1 MCVGSG
7 ERGVPASANA
17 GQRQRPAP
25 LCLRQGNLGCRRGRP
40 LTGTLWGAR
49 WGRGDGSQRGAPAG
63 WVLRSEVGGG
73 GSGQRGR
80 LPLRFFVSAGL
91 AAGAAASGLCG
102 ATAAAWACPALSWGC
117 AGAGSDCRGTKCC
130 AGCSPSSA
138 PAQHR
143 CSSPG
148 FAGAGWGDT
157 QQYWSPLWAQGAE
170 PACSPL
176 LSPLSP
182 AWGSAWTFMTRCGG
196 AAAPSSALSL
206 FQHGVQAV
214 GPGRETWDGGTS
226 TSVPGADRQ

>member
-1 MCVGSG
+1 MTPSGSQQTA
-7 ERGVPASANA
+7 ESDSQVSPAAETIDPLFYPSWYKAQPRPAS
-17 GQRQRPAP
+17 
-25 LCLRQGNLGCRRGRP
+25 
-40 LTGTLWGAR
+40 
-49 WGRGDGSQRGAPAG
+49 
-63 WVLRSEVGGG
+63 
-73 GSGQRGR
+73 
-80 LPLRFFVSAGL
+80 
-91 AAGAAASGLCG
+91 
-102 ATAAAWACPALSWGC
+102 
-117 AGAGSDCRGTKCC
+117 
-130 AGCSPSSA
+130 SPSSA

-214 GPGRETWDGGTS
+214 GPGRETWDGSTS